1 MDPVDALG
9 VQLEEHEIE
18 DTGKSGESH
27 DEAVQRLQER
37 DVFFLVTSNRSGR
50 VTNRKL
56 FSALPE
62 IELTTSNKTFT
73 FKIAGGMHLRFN
85 ATLKFVNTKVW
96 RTGTTAKDKQAMR
109 LAYARPATFSS
120 AVTATP
126 SSSNYDRITMSVE
139 FAQIL
144 AKMYREL
151 IPVIKFAAKWV
162 RRPTKAFLEMFPG
175 AYAKLAWHLMAKA
188 LSRCGHNTML
198 SFVPMP

>member
-37 DVFFLVTSNRSGR
+37 NVFFLVTSNPSGR
-50 VTNRKL
+50 VTNRKS
-56 FSALPE
+56 FSALPD
-62 IELTTSNKTFT
+62 IELTTSNKSFT
-73 FKIAGGMHLRFN
+73 FKIAGGMHLRFD
-85 ATLKFVNTKVW
+85 ATLKFVNAKMW
-96 RTGTTAKDKQAMR
+96 RTGTTPKDKKAMR
-109 LAYARPATFSS
+109 LAYARPTTFSS
-120 AVTATP
+120 AVSAKP
-126 SSSNYDRITMSVE
+126 SYSNYDRITMSVE

-151 IPVIKFAAKWV
+151 IPVIEFAAKWV
-162 RRPTKAFLEMFPG
+162 RGPAKAFLKMFPG
-175 AYAKLAWHLMAKA
+175 AYEKLAWHLMAKA
-188 LSRCGHNTML
+188 LRECGHTTML